1 MLNLI
6 YKDLRV
12 GLVFLFLAIP
22 CFAIGASAGVRS
34 GPVFFWIS
42 LVFAAALVLGTSQ
55 MDWRHG
61 VDRFM
66 HSLPVSRDL
75 VVRARYAWALL
86 AGALTLFVAGSAGV
100 VQAARLT
107 SAGQQWPR
115 WVSADV
121 VLAWV
126 LLFVI
131 IVALYLPC
139 YFRWGHGK
147 GYIYGALTIAG
158 GVVAGGFIS
167 QVYAHGDVTSDLPR
181 GLVMSTVTWAAARFG
196 LPVAALMVLGLAGIL
211 LLVSARL
218 AARSYRQREF

>member
-1 MLNLI
+1 MLSLL

-12 GLVFLFLAIP
+12 GLVFLCLAIP
-22 CFAIGASAGVRS
+22 CFAIGASAGVRG

-42 LVFAAALVLGTSQ
+42 LVFAVALVLGTSQ

-75 VVRARYAWALL
+75 VVRARYAWAVL
-86 AGALTLFVAGSAGV
+86 AGALTLVAAGIAGV
-100 VQAARLT
+100 VQAVRLT
-107 SAGQQWPR
+107 SAGQEWPR

-121 VLAWV
+121 ALAWM
-126 LLFVI
+126 LLFAI

-147 GYIYGALTIAG
+147 GYIIGALTIAG
-158 GVVAGGFIS
+158 GVVAGGLVS
-167 QVYAHGDVTSDLPR
+167 QMYAREDVIASLPR
-181 GLVMSTVTWAAARFG
+181 GLVMAMVVQAAARIG
-196 LPVAALMVLGLAGIL
+196 IPVTAALVIGLSGIL